1 MSYFEY
7 VVAAYAVFALYL
19 AWDYL
24 VPRIELQRTRRM
36 IAQRAA
42 RDAARRPETRA

>member
-7 VVAAYAVFALYL
+7 VLGAYAVFAFYL
-19 AWDYL
+19 VWDYL

-36 IAQRAA
+36 IVQRAA
-42 RDAARRPETRA
+42 REAARRGESAT

>member
-7 VVAAYAVFALYL
+7 VIGAYAVFAFYL

-24 VPRIELQRTRRM
+24 APRIELQRTRRM
-36 IAQRAA
+36 IVQRAA
-42 RDAARRPETRA
+42 RETARRKDAAE